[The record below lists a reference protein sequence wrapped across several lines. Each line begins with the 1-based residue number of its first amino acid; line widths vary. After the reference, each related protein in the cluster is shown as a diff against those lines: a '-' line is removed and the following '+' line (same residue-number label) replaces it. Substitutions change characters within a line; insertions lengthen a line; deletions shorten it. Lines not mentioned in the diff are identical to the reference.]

1 MGTFDFLKR
10 LNSKASIKKRLRKL
24 LNSLY
29 ESLADKQYFQQS
41 VEYNHQEEWEL
52 TIESLIELGSSGS
65 AQFTKEVWVELYQL
79 ANEIGLD
86 ESANY
91 CQQQIN
97 LISSETYKRDDGDEL
112 GFTKSELEYYDKH
125 VRFYYTNIV
134 NSLIL
139 FTYKSRKL
147 ELMASPV
154 FDPMTELYQ
163 ELEYAYTPVCFET
176 VFRKKLIPIIY
187 KQELLRFKT
196 NVDQMPSEIW
206 DWEYLEEHPS
216 WINIRTDAEEILKK
230 MGILHRVYDYS
241 FTNVITSSGEV
252 IKRKKSNNILNNNLE
267 SKNVNF

>member
-10 LNSKASIKKRLRKL
+10 WNSKPSIKKRLRKL

-29 ESLADKQYFQQS
+29 ESFADKQHFQQS
-41 VEYNHQEEWEL
+41 VEYNRVDEWGL
-52 TIESLIELGSSGS
+52 AIESLIELGSNGS
-65 AQFTKEVWVELYQL
+65 AQFTKEGWVELYQL

-86 ESANY
+86 EDANY
-91 CQQQIN
+91 CRKQID
-97 LISSETYKRDDGDEL
+97 LIASEICEIDEVDEL
-112 GFTKSELEYYDKH
+112 GFTKSELEEYDKH
-125 VRFYYTNIV
+125 VRFYYTNIL

-139 FTYKSRKL
+139 FTYKSREL
-147 ELMASPV
+147 ELMASPI

-176 VFRKKLIPIIY
+176 VFRKNLIPIIY
-187 KQELLRFKT
+187 KQELLTFKT
-196 NVDQMPSEIW
+196 KVVQMPSEIW

-241 FTNVITSSGEV
+241 FTNIISSSGEV
-252 IKRKKSNNILNNNLE
+252 IKKKE
-267 SKNVNF
+267 K

>member
-1 MGTFDFLKR
+1 MGTFDFWKR
-10 LNSKASIKKRLRKL
+10 CNSKPSIKKRLRKL

-29 ESLADKQYFQQS
+29 ESFADKQYFQQS
-41 VEYNHQEEWEL
+41 VEYNHLDEWGL
-52 TIESLIELGSSGS
+52 AVESLIELGVTGPPHY
-65 AQFTKEVWVELYQL
+65 TKEVWCELYQL
-79 ANEIGLD
+79 AREIGLD
-86 ESANY
+86 EDANY
-91 CQQQIN
+91 CRKQID
-97 LISSETYKRDDGDEL
+97 LIASEIYEIDEVDEL

-139 FTYKSRKL
+139 FTYKSREL
-147 ELMASPV
+147 ELMASPI

-176 VFRKKLIPIIY
+176 VFRKNLIPMIY

-196 NVDQMPSEIW
+196 KVDQMPSEIW
-206 DWEYLEEHPS
+206 YWEYLEEHPS

-241 FTNVITSSGEV
+241 FTNIISSSGEV
-252 IKRKKSNNILNNNLE
+252 IKKKE
-267 SKNVNF
+267 Q

>member
-10 LNSKASIKKRLRKL
+10 WNSKPSVKKRLRKL

-29 ESLADKQYFQQS
+29 ESLADNQYFQQT

-52 TIESLIELGSSGS
+52 AIESLIELGSSGS

-86 ESANY
+86 ENANY
-91 CQQQIN
+91 CRKQID
-97 LISSETYKRDDGDEL
+97 LIASETYEIDEIDEL
-112 GFTKSELEYYDKH
+112 GFSKSELEYYDKH

-139 FTYKSRKL
+139 FTYKYREL
-147 ELMASPV
+147 ELMASPI
-154 FDPMTELYQ
+154 FDPMTELYE
-163 ELEYAYTPVCFET
+163 ELEYACTPVCFET
-176 VFRKKLIPIIY
+176 VFRKNLIPIIY

-196 NVDQMPSEIW
+196 KVDQMPSEIW

-230 MGILHRVYDYS
+230 MGIPHRVYDYS
-241 FTNVITSSGEV
+241 FTNVISSSGEV
-252 IKRKKSNNILNNNLE
+252 IKRKKSE
-267 SKNVNF
+267 DG